1 MKLKTLKDIKSNIL
15 GELKDKPNSD
25 ETFAVNM
32 GIKLAED
39 TLKHYIREEAKNWL
53 KHTETMP
60 PISKDVLSK
69 FIKHFFNISEEDL
82 K

>member
-1 MKLKTLKDIKSNIL
+1 MKQQVELKTLKDIAYNDYEGSEANVGRL
-15 GELKDKPNSD
+15 
-25 ETFAVNM
+25 
-32 GIKLAED
+32 
-39 TLKHYIREEAKNWL
+39 REEAKNWL